1 MKLLEDK
8 ILECGKI
15 LPGGI
20 VKVDSFLNHQIDVSF
35 IDKMGEEFYK
45 VFGKL
50 EVTKIL
56 TVEASGIGIACLVA
70 RHFGNVPVVFAKKN
84 QSANQST
91 DLLTSKVHSYTRGM
105 DFIIRVDRKYICPD
119 DKILIIDDF
128 LANGNAMMG
137 LIDIVEQAGAETVG
151 VGICIEKAFQPGG
164 DMLREKGINLC
175 SLAIVDVDENG
186 KAFFVEK

>member
-50 EVTKIL
+50 GVTKIL

-84 QSANQST
+84 QSTNQST

>member
-1 MKLLEDK
+1 MPEEK

-20 VKVDSFLNHQIDVSF
+20 VKVDSFLNHQLDITF
-35 IDKMGEEFYK
+35 IDKMGEEFYRI
-45 VFGKL
+45 FGHL
-50 EVTKIL
+50 GITKIL
-56 TVEASGIGIACLVA
+56 TVEASGIGIACLIS

-84 QSANQST
+84 QSSNQST
-91 DLLTSKVHSYTRGM
+91 DLLTSKVHSFTKGI
-105 DFIIRVDRKYICPD
+105 DFLIRVDRKYISPD

-137 LIDIVEQAGAETVG
+137 LIDIVDQAGAETAG

-164 DMLREKGINLC
+164 DLLRKRGVNLY
-175 SLAIVDVDENG
+175 SLAIVDIDENG
-186 KAFFVEK
+186 SPFFVSK